1 MVPCLGSLFSRCGE
15 GGAPRTNVTGV
26 CGSAA
31 VSRPR
36 WVCPRSREWAFSG
49 YTAQAP
55 GCSAGNCLR
64 QALGCVHSPG
74 LSGSGSGSPQRRR
87 LGWACVLCPSQVR
100 AAQGTRC
107 LAGAVAP
114 SWGLHLLASPI
125 PATGFSGCTTSVPSQ
140 LCPVS
145 LLGSVQNPKK
155 SWLARLAVW

>member
-26 CGSAA
+26 CGSAT

-36 WVCPRSREWAFSG
+36 WVCPRSREWAFPG

-87 LGWACVLCPSQVR
+87 LGWACVCALPRSKQLRGPGAWRARSPPVGGCIFSPPPSQP
-100 AAQGTRC
+100 
-107 LAGAVAP
+107 L
-114 SWGLHLLASPI
+114 
-125 PATGFSGCTTSVPSQ
+125 GF
-140 LCPVS
+140 
-145 LLGSVQNPKK
+145 
-155 SWLARLAVW
+155 LAVQPAYLLSCALCLFWGASRIPRSLG